1 MTQDTLRPSAAKRL
15 PVRRERRL
23 KSAWRAV
30 RQPLVKSRL
39 FKRTLAT
46 TLTLAFR
53 FVARTN
59 RIDFDPAAIV
69 AKYTPAIIALWHGQH
84 LLVPFY
90 YPRGRR
96 LVNMV
101 SRSADAELNALVLE
115 KLGLEAVR
123 GSGGR
128 DHQRQSDKGGAQA
141 LIALKRVLDG
151 GDNVAMIADIAHG
164 RPREAGLGIVTLAK
178 LSGRPIL
185 PIALASSRRKVIA
198 KSWDKTTINLPFG
211 RASLV
216 IGPLVSVPAD
226 ADETLMEEKRRE
238 LTASLNA
245 ATAEAYGKV
254 DGKP

>member
-1 MTQDTLRPSAAKRL
+1 MTQDTVRPLAAKRQ
-15 PVRRERRL
+15 RAGRERRL
-23 KSAWRAV
+23 KTAWRAV

-39 FKRTLAT
+39 FKQALAT
-46 TLTLAFR
+46 GLTLAFR

-69 AKYTPAIIALWHGQH
+69 AQYTPVIIALWHGQH
-84 LLVPFY
+84 LLIPFY
-90 YPRGRR
+90 YPRGKR

-101 SRSADAELNALVLE
+101 SRSADAEMNALVLE

-128 DHQRQSDKGGAQA
+128 DNTRHLDKGGAQA
-141 LIALKRVLDG
+141 LIALKRVLDD

-164 RPREAGLGIVTLAK
+164 RPREAGLGIITLAK

-185 PIALASSRRKVIA
+185 PVALASSRRRVIE

-211 RASLV
+211 RASLAL
-216 IGPLVSVPAD
+216 GALVSVPAD
-226 ADETLMEEKRRE
+226 ADEALMEEKRRE
-238 LTASLNA
+238 LTAALNA
-245 ATAEAYGKV
+245 ATGEAYGKV